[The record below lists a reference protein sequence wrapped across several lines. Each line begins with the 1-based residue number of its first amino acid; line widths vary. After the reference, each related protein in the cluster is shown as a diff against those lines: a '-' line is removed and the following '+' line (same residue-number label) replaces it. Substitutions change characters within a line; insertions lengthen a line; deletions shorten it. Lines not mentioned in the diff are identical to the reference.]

1 MACMTSRWSRPRAIR
16 STRRCSLDPAT
27 TRSSSTCSSSTPA
40 MSGCTRCSTNPS
52 ARTGRPC
59 SRCGARTTRFS
70 CLLAPRRSSAI
81 IRVRSSVSST
91 RGTSRWKHTSQR
103 LRPPSGASSCHK
115 TVPAYWRTVMRAIVL
130 EKFGG
135 PESLVYKEIP
145 DPQPEA
151 GHVVIEIKAFGI
163 NHAEMHMRRG
173 EWAEAA
179 KVIGIECV
187 GLVKSCPGGE
197 FPVGAKVAALM
208 GGLGRTINGSYA
220 EYTKVRATNVALIE
234 SDLPWADLAAI
245 PETYA
250 TAWTCLFRNLE
261 IVQGQTLVIR
271 GASSSFGQ
279 AALNM
284 AVDAGV
290 RVIAT
295 TRGAERV
302 ALLEKLGAERV
313 ETEGPDLSKRIAEA
327 KKLDA
332 VLDLVG
338 NSTILDSLDMLRRGG
353 RACLAGWLG
362 GLAPIAD
369 FNPLLQM
376 ASGVY
381 LTFFGSFVFGDSQF
395 PLSDVPLQKIAEGV
409 ATGRLKAK
417 PARIF
422 RFEEIREAH
431 RVMEANE
438 AGGKMVVVRG

>member
-1 MACMTSRWSRPRAIR
+1 
-16 STRRCSLDPAT
+16 
-27 TRSSSTCSSSTPA
+27 
-40 MSGCTRCSTNPS
+40 
-52 ARTGRPC
+52 
-59 SRCGARTTRFS
+59 
-70 CLLAPRRSSAI
+70 
-81 IRVRSSVSST
+81 
-91 RGTSRWKHTSQR
+91 
-103 LRPPSGASSCHK
+103 
-115 TVPAYWRTVMRAIVL
+115 MRAIVL

-135 PESLVYKEIP
+135 PDSLVYT
-145 DPQPEA
+145 DLPEPEPML

-197 FPVGAKVAALM
+197 FLIGAKVAALM

-220 EYTKVRATNVALIE
+220 EYTRAPVSNVALTE
-234 SDLPWADLAAI
+234 STLPWAELAAI

-261 IVQGQTLVIR
+261 IVKGQTLVIR

-284 AVDAGV
+284 AVNAGL
-290 RVIAT
+290 RVVAT
-295 TRGAERV
+295 TRSQDRIAM
-302 ALLEKLGAERV
+302 LEELGAARIEV
-313 ETEGPDLSKRIAEA
+313 EGPDLSKRIAEV
-327 KKLDA
+327 KQLDA

-338 NSTILDSLDMLRRGG
+338 NSTILDSLAMLRRGG

-381 LTFFGSFVFGDSQF
+381 LTFFGSFVFGTPGF
-395 PLSDVPLQKIAEGV
+395 PLSDVPLQAIA
-409 ATGRLKAK
+409 ADIAAGRYQAK
-417 PARIF
+417 PSRVF
-422 RFEEIREAH
+422 RFEDIREAH
-431 RVMEANE
+431 RVMDANQ
-438 AGGKMVVVRG
+438 ANGKLVVRL

>member
-1 MACMTSRWSRPRAIR
+1 M
-16 STRRCSLDPAT
+16 PAD
-27 TRSSSTCSSSTPA
+27 R
-40 MSGCTRCSTNPS
+40 
-52 ARTGRPC
+52 
-59 SRCGARTTRFS
+59 
-70 CLLAPRRSSAI
+70 
-81 IRVRSSVSST
+81 
-91 RGTSRWKHTSQR
+91 
-103 LRPPSGASSCHK
+103 PSGE
-115 TVPAYWRTVMRAIVL
+115 TVMRAIVL

-135 PESLVYKEIP
+135 LDSLVYKEL
-145 DPQPEA
+145 PEPEPLA
-151 GHVVIEIKAFGI
+151 GHVVIEIKAFGL

-179 KVIGIECV
+179 QVIGIECV
-187 GLVKSCPGGE
+187 GLVHSCPGGE
-197 FPVGAKVAALM
+197 FPIGAKVAALM

-220 EYTKVRATNVALIE
+220 EYTKVRASNVARIE

-261 IVQGQTLVIR
+261 IVRGQTLVIR
-271 GASSSFGQ
+271 GAASSFGQ

-284 AVDAGV
+284 AVDAGA

-295 TRGAERV
+295 TRGHERV

-313 ETEGPDLSKRIAEA
+313 ETEGPDLSKRITEA

-338 NSTILDSLDMLRRGG
+338 NSTILDSLAMLRRGG

-381 LTFFGSFVFGDSQF
+381 LTFFGSFVFGTPGF
-395 PLSDVPLQKIAEGV
+395 PLSDVPLQAIAGDV
-409 ATGRLKAK
+409 AAGRYKAK
-417 PARIF
+417 PSRVF
-422 RFEEIREAH
+422 RFEDIREAH
-431 RVMEANE
+431 RVMDAHQAN
-438 AGGKMVVVRG
+438 GKMVVVV

>member
-1 MACMTSRWSRPRAIR
+1 
-16 STRRCSLDPAT
+16 
-27 TRSSSTCSSSTPA
+27 
-40 MSGCTRCSTNPS
+40 
-52 ARTGRPC
+52 
-59 SRCGARTTRFS
+59 
-70 CLLAPRRSSAI
+70 
-81 IRVRSSVSST
+81 
-91 RGTSRWKHTSQR
+91 
-103 LRPPSGASSCHK
+103 
-115 TVPAYWRTVMRAIVL
+115 MRAIVL

-135 PESLVYKEIP
+135 LDSLVYT
-145 DPQPEA
+145 DLPEPEPMA

-220 EYTKVRATNVALIE
+220 EYTRVRASNVAPIE
-234 SDLPWADLAAI
+234 SDLSWAELAAI

-261 IVQGQTLVIR
+261 IVRGQTLVIR
-271 GASSSFGQ
+271 GAASSFGQ

-284 AVDAGV
+284 ATEAGV

-295 TRGAERV
+295 TRGRERI
-302 ALLEKLGAERV
+302 ALLEQLGADRV
-313 ETEGPDLSKRIAEA
+313 ETEGPELSTRIAEA

-338 NSTILDSLDMLRRGG
+338 NSTILDSLAMLRRGG

-362 GLAPIAD
+362 GLAPTAN

-381 LTFFGSFVFGDSQF
+381 LTFFGSFVFGEPQV
-395 PLSDVPLQKIAEGV
+395 PLSDVPLQKIAEQV
-409 ATGRLKAK
+409 AAGRLRAK
-417 PARIF
+417 PTRIF

-438 AGGKMVVVRG
+438 AGGKMVVVVHD